1 MSNSEK
7 IIKVLSDL
15 LEQGVLSSQDIKK
28 EIMTDIKFKRDNL
41 IDKLEL
47 VSRDEFNMLKKLVQ
61 KQAEEIDKLK
71 KKKSKRE
78 RNLNH

>member
-15 LEQGVLSSQDIKK
+15 LEQGVLSSKDIKK

-71 KKKSKRE
+71 KKKSKR
-78 RNLNH
+78 

>member
-28 EIMTDIKFKRDNL
+28 EILTDIKFKRDNF

-61 KQAEEIDKLK
+61 KQAEEIDRLK
-71 KKKSKRE
+71 KKKLKR
-78 RNLNH
+78 

>member
-61 KQAEEIDKLK
+61 KQAE
-71 KKKSKRE
+71 R
-78 RNLNH
+78 

>member
-1 MSNSEK
+1 MSNPEK

-71 KKKSKRE
+71 KKKSKR
-78 RNLNH
+78 

>member
-71 KKKSKRE
+71 KKKSKR
-78 RNLNH
+78 

>member
-28 EIMTDIKFKRDNL
+28 EIITDIKFKRDNL

-71 KKKSKRE
+71 KKKLKR
-78 RNLNH
+78 

>member
-15 LEQGVLSSQDIKK
+15 LEQGALSSQDIKK

-61 KQAEEIDKLK
+61 KQAEEIDRLK
-71 KKKSKRE
+71 KKKLKR
-78 RNLNH
+78 

>member
-61 KQAEEIDKLK
+61 KQAEEIDRLK
-71 KKKSKRE
+71 KKK
-78 RNLNH
+78 N

>member
-1 MSNSEK
+1 M
-7 IIKVLSDL
+7 
-15 LEQGVLSSQDIKK
+15 SSQDIKK

-71 KKKSKRE
+71 KK
-78 RNLNH
+78 N

>member
-28 EIMTDIKFKRDNL
+28 EILTDIKFKRDNF

-71 KKKSKRE
+71 KKKSKR
-78 RNLNH
+78 

>member
-1 MSNSEK
+1 M
-7 IIKVLSDL
+7 
-15 LEQGVLSSQDIKK
+15 SSQDIKK

-71 KKKSKRE
+71 EK
-78 RNLNH
+78 N

>member
-28 EIMTDIKFKRDNL
+28 EIMTDIKFK
-41 IDKLEL
+41 KG
-47 VSRDEFNMLKKLVQ
+47 
-61 KQAEEIDKLK
+61 
-71 KKKSKRE
+71 
-78 RNLNH
+78 

>member
-71 KKKSKRE
+71 KKKVKKS
-78 RNLNH
+78 

>member
-71 KKKSKRE
+71 KKKLKR
-78 RNLNH
+78 

>member
-1 MSNSEK
+1 
-7 IIKVLSDL
+7 
-15 LEQGVLSSQDIKK
+15 
-28 EIMTDIKFKRDNL
+28 MTDIKFKRDNL

-71 KKKSKRE
+71 KK
-78 RNLNH
+78 N

>member
-1 MSNSEK
+1 
-7 IIKVLSDL
+7 
-15 LEQGVLSSQDIKK
+15 
-28 EIMTDIKFKRDNL
+28 MTDIKFKRDNL

-71 KKKSKRE
+71 KKKIKKVKKS
-78 RNLNH
+78 

>member
-28 EIMTDIKFKRDNL
+28 EIMTDIKFKRDNF

-71 KKKSKRE
+71 KKKLKR
-78 RNLNH
+78 

>member
-7 IIKVLSDL
+7 IIRVLSDL

-28 EIMTDIKFKRDNL
+28 EILTDIKFKRDNF

-61 KQAEEIDKLK
+61 KQAEEIDILK
-71 KKKSKRE
+71 KKKLKR
-78 RNLNH
+78 

>member
-1 MSNSEK
+1 M
-7 IIKVLSDL
+7 
-15 LEQGVLSSQDIKK
+15 SSQDIKK

-61 KQAEEIDKLK
+61 KQAEEIDRLK
-71 KKKSKRE
+71 KKKLKR
-78 RNLNH
+78 

>member
-71 KKKSKRE
+71 KKIKKVKKS
-78 RNLNH
+78 

>member
-28 EIMTDIKFKRDNL
+28 EIMTDIKFKRDNF

-61 KQAEEIDKLK
+61 KQAEEIDRLK
-71 KKKSKRE
+71 KKKLKR
-78 RNLNH
+78 

>member
-1 MSNSEK
+1 
-7 IIKVLSDL
+7 
-15 LEQGVLSSQDIKK
+15 
-28 EIMTDIKFKRDNL
+28 MTDIKFKRDNL

-71 KKKSKRE
+71 KKKSKR
-78 RNLNH
+78 

>member
-1 MSNSEK
+1 M
-7 IIKVLSDL
+7 
-15 LEQGVLSSQDIKK
+15 SSQDIKK

-71 KKKSKRE
+71 KKKSKGKE
-78 RNLNH
+78 ILTIKLPSHF

>member
-61 KQAEEIDKLK
+61 KQAEEIDRLK
-71 KKKSKRE
+71 KKKLKR
-78 RNLNH
+78 